1 MITIKIL
8 ILSKYMVTDIRNIG
22 IEARILGN
30 KKYKKHDKNI

>member
-1 MITIKIL
+1 
-8 ILSKYMVTDIRNIG
+8 MVTDIRNIG